1 MTWKQEL
8 DELIQTT
15 MAFAR
20 DAGRDRLTRTPD
32 HVSAAE
38 QTILDTLK
46 QLAEPRTVFSPMAW
60 PASERDAIQQ
70 RVASFKTHQQR
81 MAREREDYYLR
92 VRATIL
98 TSLAKQI

>member
-15 MAFAR
+15 MALAR
-20 DAGRDRLTRTPD
+20 DAGRDHLTRTPK

-38 QTILDTLK
+38 QTILK
-46 QLAEPRTVFSPMAW
+46 QLVEPRPVFSPMAR

-81 MAREREDYYLR
+81 MAREREDYYLQ